1 MCGIAGFVGAASDFA
16 GSNSDAI
23 AERMALSLSHRGP
36 DDQGIWRDAEAGAA
50 LVHRR
55 LSIIDL
61 SPAGHQ
67 PMLSADGRFVMS
79 YNGEVYSYQPIAAE
93 LAASGHKFRGH
104 CDTEVILESFAVNGI
119 EPTLKRMIGMFAIAL
134 WDRRERTLTLV
145 RDRLGIKPLYWA
157 KFGDLFLF
165 GSELKALRAHPG
177 WTPHID
183 RNAVAAFMRH
193 NYIPAPHTIYEG
205 VHKLEPGA
213 VLTLPWQGEPQISR
227 FWDARAVARNGMLR
241 PLEGTDA
248 ELTEQLETL
257 LQDAVGRRMIA
268 DVPLGAFLS
277 GGIDSST
284 VVALMQAARSGRVR
298 TFSIGFDIPGYN
310 EAPQAAAVA
319 RHLQTEH
326 TELTVTADEARDVI
340 PQLPEWYDEPFA
352 DSSQIPTY
360 LVSAMT
366 RKHVTVALSGD
377 GGDELFAGYNRY
389 QLTQRAW
396 RALSLLPRPLRK
408 AAAAVLTAMS
418 PDRWTSLLAA
428 LPSRMRPPQAG
439 DKVHKAASVLRLD
452 SADAIYRR
460 LVSHWEPAEVMPQA
474 REPQGLLDD
483 PTLAKEF
490 PDLLARMQFLG
501 SGHLPARRHFD
512 QSGPRQ
518 HGGGIGS
525 AGAAARSSGRGI
537 LLAAAARRQSPRQ
550 HQQVAV
556 AAGALSPR
564 ATGTRRAAEDGIRH
578 SARRMAARAAARLGR
593 GAASRT
599 TAAGGGLARCRHGSP
614 LLAGTSRRPAQ
625 LAISPVGR
633 ADAGG
638 LARTL
643 GLKLTLHG
651 ALIADGAPE
660 RYAVGKL
667 HVGEAALREHVLD
680 LAAV

>member
-23 AERMALSLSHRGP
+23 AERMAANLSHRGP
-36 DDQGIWRDAEAGAA
+36 DDQGIWRDAEAGTA

-104 CDTEVILESFAVNGI
+104 CDTEVILESFAANGI

-326 TELTVTADEARDVI
+326 TELTVTAGEARDVI

-389 QLTQRAW
+389 QLTQRSW

-408 AAAAVLTAMS
+408 AAAAALTAMS
-418 PDRWTSLLAA
+418 PDRWTLLLAA

-460 LVSHWEPAEVMPQA
+460 LVSHWEPAEIMPQA

-490 PDLLARMQFLG
+490 PDLLARMQFLDLVTY
-501 SGHLPARRHFD
+501 LPD
-512 QSGPRQ
+512 D
-518 HGGGIGS
+518 
-525 AGAAARSSGRGI
+525 I
-537 LLAAAARRQSPRQ
+537 LTKVDRASM
-550 HQQVAV
+550 AV
-556 AAGALSPR
+556 AL
-564 ATGTRRAAEDGIRH
+564 E
-578 SARRMAARAAARLGR
+578 ARV
-593 GAASRT
+593 
-599 TAAGGGLARCRHGSP
+599 P
-614 LLAGTSRRPAQ
+614 LLDHRVVEFSWRLPRDAKVRGNTSKWLLRQVLYRHVPPALVERPKMGFGIPLGEWLRGPLRDWAEALLEERR
-625 LAISPVGR
+625 
-633 ADAGG
+633 
-638 LARTL
+638 
-643 GLKLTLHG
+643 
-651 ALIADGAPE
+651 
-660 RYAVGKL
+660 
-667 HVGEAALREHVLD
+667 LREAGLLDVAMVRRYWQEHLDGRRNWQYLLWDVLM
-680 LAAV
+680 LEAWRERWA